1 MFDIGWT
8 EILVVAV
15 VAILVVGPKELPSM
29 LMTFGRT
36 VGRMRRMANE
46 FQSQFNDVLREAERQ
61 ADVGDIR
68 KELAA
73 VTSLDPT
80 KKAST
85 KVEAKAEPVKSG
97 AVNGSGSIGSG
108 DVASADGPNG
118 AAVPA
123 ADAAATEPSPAAAA
137 STPPA
142 VTPDVMPPQAVPSDA
157 ETALPVTEPRQS
169 DTAESEPRS

>member
-61 ADVGDIR
+61 ANVDDIR
-68 KELAA
+68 KDLSA
-73 VTSLDPT
+73 VTSIDPT
-80 KKAST
+80 KKASP
-85 KVEAKAEPVKSG
+85 KFENKSEPVKAG
-97 AVNGSGSIGSG
+97 AT
-108 DVASADGPNG
+108 NG
-118 AAVPA
+118 AADPDTPVA
-123 ADAAATEPSPAAAA
+123 GSADAGAVASEPAPSTIESPPK
-137 STPPA
+137 SSA
-142 VTPDVMPPQAVPSDA
+142 VTPDGPPPQALPGDA
-157 ETALPVTEPRQS
+157 ETALPVTEPRHS
-169 DTAESEPRS
+169 DTVEGDPRS